1 MFELA
6 EVGRAVT
13 MPGKVAAP
21 GVGTPAKVD
30 PKLVDGARQFEGMM
44 LEQMLKPM
52 HFGAS
57 PDKAGEE
64 DASGSNDTLSGFGT
78 AAVARALAGGGGF
91 GLARQIIRQ
100 VSAEHEARAAGQ
112 GGIKVR

>member
-1 MFELA
+1 MFSRAELSS
-6 EVGRAVT
+6 AVEG
-13 MPGKVAAP
+13 PGKAVAPA
-21 GVGTPAKVD
+21 VGSAGKVD
-30 PKLVDGARQFEGMM
+30 PKLVDGARQFEAMM

-57 PDKAGEE
+57 PDKAGDE
-64 DASGSNDTLSGFGT
+64 DAAGSNDTLSGFGT

-100 VSAEHEARAAGQ
+100 VSAEHEARAAEQ
-112 GGIKVR
+112 GGTKVR